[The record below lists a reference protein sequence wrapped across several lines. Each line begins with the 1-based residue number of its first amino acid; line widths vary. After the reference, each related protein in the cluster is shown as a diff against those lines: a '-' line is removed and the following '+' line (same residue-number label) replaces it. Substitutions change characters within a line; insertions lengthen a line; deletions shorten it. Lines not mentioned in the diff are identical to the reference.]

1 MSDNNLLIQST
12 LHTEL
17 LKTNAKPTNYST
29 LSPETKR
36 QVAVATA
43 LELIKADLSA
53 PYSFNGTS
61 RKNSDVLEQ
70 HMANLE
76 EYVTAILNA
85 MDPES

>member
-1 MSDNNLLIQST
+1 MSDNNQLIQST

-17 LKTNAKPTNYST
+17 LSTSAKPTRYST

-43 LELIKADLSA
+43 LELIRADLSA
-53 PYSFNGTS
+53 SFSYNGS
-61 RKNSDVLEQ
+61 ARKGSDTLED
-70 HMANLE
+70 HMRNLD
-76 EYVTAILNA
+76 EYTNVILNA

>member
-1 MSDNNLLIQST
+1 MSDNNQLIQST

-17 LKTNAKPTNYST
+17 LKTSAKPTNYST

-53 PYSFNGTS
+53 SFSYSGS
-61 RKNSDVLEQ
+61 ARKAADSLEH
-70 HMANLE
+70 HMNNLE
-76 EYVTAILNA
+76 GYTTAILNA